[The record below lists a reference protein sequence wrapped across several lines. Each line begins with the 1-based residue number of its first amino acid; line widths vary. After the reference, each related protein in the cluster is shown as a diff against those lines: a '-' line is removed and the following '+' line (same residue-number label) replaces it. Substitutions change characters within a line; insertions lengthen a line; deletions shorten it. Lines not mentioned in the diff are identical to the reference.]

1 MTETIT
7 SAHERRAQIQAHA
20 ASIGINEA
28 YISKLIDTFYARV
41 RADPELGPI
50 FNGEIGDGWGPHLV
64 RMKAFWASVAPNAG
78 SYSGKPVPAHT
89 KLHGVLPEHFDTWLA
104 LFRSTLKDTAPSN
117 EATDYFMERANR
129 IAESLKLAMFGIPGL
144 PAKNR

>member
-1 MTETIT
+1 MTETIA

-28 YISKLIDTFYARV
+28 YISTLIDTFYARV

-64 RMKAFWASVAPNAG
+64 RMKTFWASVALNAG

-89 KLHGVLPEHFDTWLA
+89 KLHGVQPEHFDTWLA
-104 LFRSTLKDTAPSN
+104 LFRSTLTDTAPSS
-117 EATDYFMERANR
+117 EAIDYFMERANR

-144 PAKNR
+144 PAKNG